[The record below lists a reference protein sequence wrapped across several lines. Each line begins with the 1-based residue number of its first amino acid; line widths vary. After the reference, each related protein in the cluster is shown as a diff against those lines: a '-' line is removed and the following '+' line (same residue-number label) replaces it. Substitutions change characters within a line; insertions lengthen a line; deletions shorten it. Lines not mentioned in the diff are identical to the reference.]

1 MPTFSAI
8 AARWL
13 PLARKAAGLADVPA
27 SAFGRAWDKGTLRDR
42 RMLATIAQ
50 VPHPE
55 DVAALPWL
63 KVPDALRPVLGN
75 GVTLTKLVLRD
86 GNPPGELRIILP
98 YGSFSLRESLEYA
111 SAGQRYLLEPLA
123 LVEQTTDYELARYR
137 QTVLGAA

>member
-27 SAFGRAWDKGTLRDR
+27 SAFGRAWDKGAPRDR
-42 RMLATIAQ
+42 RLLATIAQ

-63 KVPDALRPVLGN
+63 KVPHALRPVL
-75 GVTLTKLVLRD
+75 VLRARAMREWL
-86 GNPPGELRIILP
+86 GAFCAEPEGE
-98 YGSFSLRESLEYA
+98 E
-111 SAGQRYLLEPLA
+111 AGQ
-123 LVEQTTDYELARYR
+123 
-137 QTVLGAA
+137 

>member
-27 SAFGRAWDKGTLRDR
+27 SAFGRAWDKGTPRDR
-42 RMLATIAQ
+42 RLLATIAQ

-63 KVPDALRPVLGN
+63 KVPDAQRPVL
-75 GVTLTKLVLRD
+75 VLRA
-86 GNPPGELRIILP
+86 RAM
-98 YGSFSLRESLEYA
+98 REW
-111 SAGQRYLLEPLA
+111 
-123 LVEQTTDYELARYR
+123 
-137 QTVLGAA
+137 LGAFCAEREAGPEAEKAGPEAEGAGR